1 MFQLCI
7 INFSVPISNIH
18 YGIEEATQEYSILR
32 LSPGSADS
40 LEYMDQEDN
49 ALGDHLNSILNLSC
63 KCFNYG

>member
-18 YGIEEATQEYSILR
+18 YGIATQEYSILG

-49 ALGDHLNSILNLSC
+49 ALGAHLHSILNLSC
-63 KCFNYG
+63 KCFKYV

>member
-7 INFSVPISNIH
+7 IHFSVAISIIR
-18 YGIEEATQEYSILR
+18 YGIEEAPEENSFLQ
-32 LSPGSADS
+32 LSPGSDDS

-63 KCFNYG
+63 KCFNYV